1 MGRARAS
8 LRGLGDTKEGRLT
21 IIVIV
26 GGFLVVAT
34 AFANVWL
41 ANAADD
47 QAKDI
52 RAALRTEL
60 GVVTDEQIAAYPDS
74 ADAIA
79 GVAVGA
85 LDEDG
90 EPGRLV
96 RIDRPDR
103 DEVVVHVEARMAWQR
118 RCVEAELRGGGTVLT
133 HAATGP
139 C

>member
-21 IIVIV
+21 IMVIV
-26 GGFLVVAT
+26 GGFLLVAT

-85 LDEDG
+85 LDED
-90 EPGRLV
+90 
-96 RIDRPDR
+96 
-103 DEVVVHVEARMAWQR
+103 EVVVHVEAGMAWQR

>member
-1 MGRARAS
+1 MGRARTS
-8 LRGLGDTKEGRLT
+8 LRGLSDTKEGRLT

-26 GGFLVVAT
+26 SGSLLVAT

-74 ADAIA
+74 AEAIA
-79 GVAVGA
+79 GVAIGA
-85 LDEDG
+85 LDDG

-103 DEVVVHVEARMAWQR
+103 DEVVVHVEAGMAWQR